1 MLADHARVKED
12 YERIRQLGGKSIET
26 LETLTNDKATLEV
39 QLATQVRAGR
49 WGRGRRRHAW
59 VFGAWGSPHPY
70 GAIFLLVDNGLILMD
85 SRDKTVGTCLTLAL
99 MYFRTSFFLPHSKS

>member
-39 QLATQVRAGR
+39 QLATQVRGR
-49 WGRGRRRHAW
+49 KRRTW
-59 VFGAWGSPHPY
+59 VLGTWLPHTHE
-70 GAIFLLVDNGLILMD
+70 AHVLSV
-85 SRDKTVGTCLTLAL
+85 RE
-99 MYFRTSFFLPHSKS
+99 MYPFRTSFSLTHSKS